1 LTPRRS
7 KDLFFYFIALLVV
20 AADQWS
26 KYWVRNHLQLGV
38 PWDPI
43 PWLRPIVSLTYVT
56 NTGVVFGMFQGV
68 NRLFAGVMIVVIVA
82 ILYFYYTM
90 PIRTWS
96 ERLSFGLLLG
106 GAFGNLVDRLWRGRV
121 TDFFDLNFWPMQD
134 WAVFNVADSSVVVG
148 TCLLIAYV
156 LREMLWTSR
165 QSAD

>member
-7 KDLFFYFIALLVV
+7 KDLFFYFIAFVVV

-26 KYWVRNHLQLGV
+26 KYWVRSHFQLGV

-43 PWLRPIVSLTYVT
+43 PWLRPILSLTYVT

-68 NRLFAGVMIVVIVA
+68 NRLFAGVMIVVIVL

-90 PIRTWS
+90 PIRTWL
-96 ERLSFGLLLG
+96 ERLSLI
-106 GAFGNLVDRLWRGRV
+106 DRLWRGRV

-148 TCLLIAYV
+148 TCLLVAYV

-165 QSAD
+165 QGAD